1 MDQSSR
7 LKGRCGMKAA
17 PWLLAQP
24 GELVTGQTLELDP
37 VEGRHA
43 GGALRLKE
51 GREVVLTDGSGNVA
65 SGVLSS
71 LRRGSVEVAVE
82 SVAQVPAS
90 NSGLSLAMG
99 VLAGAGMDLV
109 VQKAVELGVES
120 FVPVCCDRSQFGLS
134 RATAR
139 ANHWTRLARQA
150 LKQCH
155 RAWAMDVAPAA
166 SLVDLLAGVGPDRG
180 VVAHS
185 AGVGIGSLD
194 VTPDCV
200 LLVGPEG
207 GFTVE
212 EDTIIDKA
220 RWCRLCLGPHVLRA
234 ETAAIAGS
242 AVVLARMGAESGLH
256 S

>member
-1 MDQSSR
+1 
-7 LKGRCGMKAA
+7 MKAA

-24 GELVTGQTLELDP
+24 GELVTGQTVELDP

-166 SLVDLLAGVGPDRG
+166 SLVDLLAGVG
-180 VVAHS
+180 
-185 AGVGIGSLD
+185 IGSLD

>member
-1 MDQSSR
+1 MSR
-7 LKGRCGMKAA
+7 R
-17 PWLLAQP
+17 
-24 GELVTGQTLELDP
+24 TGP
-37 VEGRHA
+37 
-43 GGALRLKE
+43 
-51 GREVVLTDGSGNVA
+51 
-65 SGVLSS
+65 S
-71 LRRGSVEVAVE
+71 LH
-82 SVAQVPAS
+82 
-90 NSGLSLAMG
+90 GLSAAVLLPLL

-207 GFTVE
+207 GWTNGEAKDILGRGFE
-212 EDTIIDKA
+212 ALSLGETI
-220 RWCRLCLGPHVLRA
+220 LRA
-234 ETAAIAGS
+234 ETAAICS
-242 AVVLARMGAESGLH
+242 LAILNQFWE
-256 S
+256 